1 MKKVL
6 SKALCMAMIMFI
18 FIGITNNCFGVI
30 APSDVKPTES
40 TVEINRAGNMAA
52 RAGITM
58 AIRLIIIV
66 VGMVI
71 YLIPTMVVCKRN
83 HTYKVA
89 IILLNIFLGW
99 TFIGWIGCLVWS
111 FIDNDTNK
119 ASNDKYGDLAK
130 LQKLKESGTITE
142 SEFEEEK
149 AKVLNNNTTIQSN
162 NGIFVICLILG
173 ICTML
178 VSWVPIFG
186 ILLGIISCIVCAI
199 SRKKLKVNDT
209 KNEILTVGII
219 CTILGLAIAIVI
231 NTITIGT
238 IIYNFSI

>member
-89 IILLNIFLGW
+89 IILLNIFFGW
-99 TFIGWIGCLVWS
+99 TFIG
-111 FIDNDTNK
+111 
-119 ASNDKYGDLAK
+119 
-130 LQKLKESGTITE
+130 
-142 SEFEEEK
+142 
-149 AKVLNNNTTIQSN
+149 
-162 NGIFVICLILG
+162 
-173 ICTML
+173 
-178 VSWVPIFG
+178 
-186 ILLGIISCIVCAI
+186 
-199 SRKKLKVNDT
+199 
-209 KNEILTVGII
+209 
-219 CTILGLAIAIVI
+219 
-231 NTITIGT
+231 
-238 IIYNFSI
+238 